1 MRHVIL
7 GSNTLVGSS
16 IIRVLESLDEPDI
29 IACNPMATVP
39 DSISGKNVTVVK
51 ADTID
56 PYSLM
61 EVLQEGDIVYNTQ
74 ILENEDAISED
85 ADLQHVIGWIN
96 LLGIAT
102 HRKVGKIICYTPQL
116 LGWKVIPNSTE
127 ESSFQKSSSYHKSI
141 QELLRITKQYWD
153 GEDFGWSVNS
163 IQDLLS
169 KTQSPSEDEDSNGEL
184 VASGPVPKSSG
195 PTPPKIEGP
204 QAPVG
209 LPTPPV
215 VTPEPS
221 EEAESESEEVLAD
234 DEVLVEERIP
244 VLIARI
250 ARLFGP
256 FDRDVT
262 ETFCRAIRLQRISVV
277 GKINAPISW
286 CNPNDAGRA
295 MIMLSD
301 KDIEQGQF
309 LINGFN
315 ATPIE
320 ILEALDRVNHS
331 SIKMKRQLLIIRKFK
346 HYMLEAL
353 GKVGI
358 NYNSKYSKLVK
369 LNVTQLFDDQLA
381 RNTWGWTPRWDLD
394 STAKESF
401 NWYVNHVL

>member
-29 IACNPMATVP
+29 IACNPMATLP

-61 EVLQEGDIVYNTQ
+61 EVLQEEDIVYNTQ

-85 ADLQHVIGWIN
+85 ADLQHIIGWIN

-141 QELLRITKQYWD
+141 QELIRITKLYWD
-153 GEDFGWSVNS
+153 GEDFGWSGDS

-169 KTQSPSEDEDSNGEL
+169 KNQSPSEEEDNNEESVG
-184 VASGPVPKSSG
+184 SGPVPQSSG
-195 PTPPKIEGP
+195 PTPPNIEGP

-215 VTPEPS
+215 VTAKPS
-221 EEAESESEEVLAD
+221 DETESESEEVLVD
-234 DEVLVEERIP
+234 DEDQVEERIP
-244 VLIARI
+244 VLIVRI

-262 ETFCRAIRLQRISVV
+262 ETFCRAVRLQRISVV

-320 ILEALDRVNHS
+320 ILESLDRVNHS

-346 HYMLEAL
+346 HYMLNAL

-358 NYNSKYSKLVK
+358 NYHSQYSKLVR
-369 LNVTQLFDDQLA
+369 LNVTQLFDDKLA
-381 RNTWGWTPRWDLD
+381 QTTWDWTPRWDLD
-394 STAKESF
+394 STAKEAF